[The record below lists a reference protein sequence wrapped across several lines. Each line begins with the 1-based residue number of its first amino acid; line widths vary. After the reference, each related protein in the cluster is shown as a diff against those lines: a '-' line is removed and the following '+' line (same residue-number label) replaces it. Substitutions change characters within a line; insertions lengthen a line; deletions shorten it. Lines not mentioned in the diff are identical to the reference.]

1 MSNHWKTVD
10 STYPTVLADSST
22 AKASGNHPDPIWKL
36 VATIAQ
42 AAEDRKGSDIV
53 VLRVSEVSYLADY
66 FVFVTGF
73 SRVQVRAISQGIQ
86 EKVEHQLQRR
96 PRRTEGESEGTWV
109 LVDYGDAIVHILMP
123 REREFYNL
131 EAFWGHAE
139 RMELTASN
147 PVG

>member
-10 STYPTVLADSST
+10 STYPTVLADCST
-22 AKASGNHPDPIWKL
+22 ANASGHHPDPIWKL

-86 EKVEHQLQRR
+86 EKVETQLQRR